1 MASLDGFG
9 NLICFEINV
18 LGRKNAVITYDSTIL
33 SVVVKYYRCITIHDQ
48 LFLCSCLE
56 LLRIRQRMTVTIL
69 LPKRTC

>member
-33 SVVVKYYRCITIHDQ
+33 SVVVKYYRCITIRYQ

-56 LLRIRQRMTVTIL
+56 LLRI
-69 LPKRTC
+69 